1 LSDKRQQRFA
11 TCGVNPETAV
21 LEPPMLRLAVLKKG
35 PDWTVLK
42 DGHPLAQGLSR
53 SQAIA
58 MADQLAFESEETE
71 DVEILVQDYTG
82 EVQARYSG
90 PEA

>member
-1 LSDKRQQRFA
+1 
-11 TCGVNPETAV
+11 
-21 LEPPMLRLAVLKKG
+21 MLRLAVLKKG
-35 PDWTVLK
+35 SDWTVLK
-42 DGHPLAQGLSR
+42 DGLPLAQGLSR

-71 DVEILVQDYTG
+71 DVEILVQDYIG

>member
-1 LSDKRQQRFA
+1 MLRFA
-11 TCGVNPETAV
+11 V
-21 LEPPMLRLAVLKKG
+21 LQKGSDWSVLRDGQLLAN
-35 PDWTVLK
+35 
-42 DGHPLAQGLSR
+42 GLSR

-58 MADQLAFESEETE
+58 LADRLAFDSEETE

-90 PEA
+90 PEAEV

>member
-1 LSDKRQQRFA
+1 
-11 TCGVNPETAV
+11 
-21 LEPPMLRLAVLKKG
+21 MLRLAVLKKG

-42 DGHPLAQGLSR
+42 DGLTLAHGLSR

-71 DVEILVQDYTG
+71 DVEILVQDYIG

-90 PEA
+90 PET

>member
-1 LSDKRQQRFA
+1 MLRFA
-11 TCGVNPETAV
+11 V
-21 LEPPMLRLAVLKKG
+21 LQKGSSWLVLR
-35 PDWTVLK
+35 
-42 DGHPLAQGLSR
+42 DGQPVAQELSR

-58 MADQLAFESEETE
+58 LADQLAFQCEETE

-90 PEA
+90 PSLPVP

>member
-1 LSDKRQQRFA
+1 MLRFA
-11 TCGVNPETAV
+11 VV
-21 LEPPMLRLAVLKKG
+21 QKG
-35 PDWTVLK
+35 SDWTVLR
-42 DGHPLAQGLSR
+42 DGQPLAGGLSR

-58 MADQLAFESEETE
+58 LADQLAFESEETE

-90 PEA
+90 PHA

>member
-1 LSDKRQQRFA
+1 
-11 TCGVNPETAV
+11 
-21 LEPPMLRLAVLKKG
+21 MLRLAVLKKG
-35 PDWTVLK
+35 SDWTVLK
-42 DGHPLAQGLSR
+42 DGTPLSQGLSR

-58 MADQLAFESEETE
+58 MANQLAFESEETE